1 MDTRTPITP
10 DTYVEKRRN
19 GATTFCPVCRSEDVE
34 GGSVE
39 IESQGIAQQQ
49 CTCPNCHHT
58 WWDIY
63 TIANYTELENE
74 NGEDVEIPEGSED
87 ATIPPDQ
94 DGPLPFTVVFWNAD
108 DEDVE
113 IRHCT
118 ASSINK
124 ADHITDGGRVIAIYP
139 GHLQNLVK

>member
-1 MDTRTPITP
+1 MEVDSKEQYP
-10 DTYVEKRRN
+10 DSIFES
-19 GATTFCPVCRSEDVE
+19 FEEEDA
-34 GGSVE
+34 VE
-39 IESQGIAQQQ
+39 IIKRFNAYPQLIEAFQWFCDRVDKGEVKSVQTYARFK
-49 CTCPNCHHT
+49 
-58 WWDIY
+58 
-63 TIANYTELENE
+63 ELLA
-74 NGEDVEIPEGSED
+74 DT
-87 ATIPPDQ
+87 APPAQ

-118 ASSINK
+118 ASSIDK